1 MDIFVGNISFSSS
14 EDDLR
19 AAFSEFGEVSSV
31 KIIKDL
37 ETGRSRGF
45 AFVSMPNDDEA
56 NKAIQA
62 LNETDL
68 QGRRIRVNQS
78 RPKEKRPV
86 SA

>member
-1 MDIFVGNISFSSS
+1 MDIFVGNISFSST

-19 AAFSEFGEVSSV
+19 AAFAEFGEVSSV

-45 AFVSMPNDDEA
+45 AFVSMPTEDEA
-56 NKAIQA
+56 NKAIQS
-62 LNETDL
+62 LNESEV

-78 RPKEKRPV
+78 RPKEKRP
-86 SA
+86 A